1 MAAKQAAKTA
11 TKLTKNVS
19 AKTSTGPA
27 AARKRSAAPGA
38 LPVIGAVECGT
49 LPELGISSL
58 PMRVDTG
65 AATSSLHVE
74 NMLEFKRGGRNWVSF
89 NLHPDIH
96 NVDLGVRL
104 TARVQGRKKIKSS
117 TADLEHR
124 IVIDTLLQLGGCEWV
139 IQLTLTNRA
148 QMTYPMLL
156 GREAMAG
163 RFLVDP
169 GREHVLSPPAR
180 RRKT

>member
-1 MAAKQAAKTA
+1 MAGRVRRRTN
-11 TKLTKNVS
+11 LTI
-19 AKTSTGPA
+19 
-27 AARKRSAAPGA
+27 
-38 LPVIGAVECGT
+38 IGAVERGT

-74 NMLEFKRGGRNWVSF
+74 NLMEFKRGGRNWVSF

-96 NVDLGVRL
+96 NVNLGVRI
-104 TARVQGRKKIKSS
+104 TTRVKGRKKVKSS
-117 TADLEHR
+117 SADTEHR
-124 IVIDTLLQLGGCEWV
+124 IVIDTLLNLGGQEWV

-169 GREHVLSPPAR
+169 AREYLLTPDQMP
-180 RRKT
+180 